1 MQADDYLCA
10 DRLDS
15 WLFVNLWLIQSLSDV
30 AEALYIE
37 VGLVAEDN
45 RKLLE
50 QHVHYIVV
58 THKNLFLL
66 GLFRE
71 CILRRHRSWRLGYE
85 GPICSLNVL
94 EDFFGYDVRADIRV
108 LSEEDDDLI
117 AGDSYSHICTA
128 GIRYSQ
134 RDELTHH

>member
-30 AEALYIE
+30 AEALHIE
-37 VGLVAEDN
+37 VGLVTENN
-45 RKLLE
+45 RELLE

-66 GLFRE
+66 GLLRK
-71 CILRRHRSWRLGYE
+71 CILW
-85 GPICSLNVL
+85 
-94 EDFFGYDVRADIRV
+94 
-108 LSEEDDDLI
+108 
-117 AGDSYSHICTA
+117 
-128 GIRYSQ
+128 
-134 RDELTHH
+134 